1 MNYFS
6 DEKEWQWMFDHG
18 INWDKIIPLF
28 YPSFPTEDGIESREE
43 LIAFLKELL
52 TQTGEWAGT
61 SVLAKAQKIDIEG
74 AGKVI
79 DGKTIPGETLSK
91 FYQEAT
97 ELGAFGLPL
106 PAKFGGMGLPSLSLM
121 ILLGQLSR
129 SCLAQCTQLAFF
141 TSIADMVHRFCD
153 KEDQDRIIP
162 QIVEGKLSGSM
173 CLTEPGSGS
182 DLSKLKTSATP
193 TDDGMYLLN
202 GNKIFIT
209 NGGGG
214 ICFVLARIKGDAEG
228 LDGISMF
235 LCEQDLGDGKNN
247 YIVAKNEHKMGMH
260 GTFTCELVFE
270 NSKAKLVGERG
281 KGFKYM
287 LHLMNEARIA
297 VGIQGLGG
305 IEGAIGYAVKYANER
320 EQFDKPISELPLM
333 KRNLQD
339 FEVERDAL
347 RALLVD
353 TISWYDIF
361 QKLDLKKNQNGELN
375 KEEAELYKE
384 ASMWTRKR
392 TPLVKY
398 YACEAN
404 VTLTQRAIQVLG
416 GYGYMKEYP
425 VERYHR
431 DSFGPLLYEGTSQV
445 QALMA
450 LKDLVKFAMKDPKT
464 FFAGIVS
471 RSAPANLMSDA
482 HECEKEFNSLQFTF
496 KTKTLALLAKCL
508 KPGEIKEFF
517 NLKAWMKE
525 ENVEGLMEH
534 AETLCQAM
542 SYLETLRVLAWHAK
556 KDDSRKELFNDYKR
570 LITPRL
576 EMIYSDWS
584 LRS

>member
-6 DEKEWQWMFDHG
+6 DEKEWQWMFDNA
-18 INWDKIIPLF
+18 IDWDRIIPLF
-28 YPSFPTEDGIESREE
+28 YPSFPTEDGFESQEE
-43 LIAFLKELL
+43 IISFLKELL
-52 TQTGEWAGT
+52 TQTGSWAAT
-61 SVLAKAQKIDIEG
+61 SVLDKAQRIDEEG
-74 AGKVI
+74 AGIVK
-79 DGKTIPGETLSK
+79 DGKTIPGEALSE
-91 FYQEAT
+91 FYKEAT
-97 ELGAFGLPL
+97 ELAAFGLPI
-106 PAKFGGMGLPSLSLM
+106 PQKFGGLGLPSLSLM

-141 TSIADMVHRFCD
+141 TSIADMVLRFCEE
-153 KEDQDRIIP
+153 EDQERIIP
-162 QIVEGKLSGSM
+162 KIVAGELSGSM
-173 CLTEPGSGS
+173 CLNEPGSGS
-182 DLSKLKTSATP
+182 DLSKIKTTATP
-193 TDDGMYLLN
+193 TEDGKYLLN

-214 ICFVLARIKGDAEG
+214 VCFVLARIKGDKEG

-247 YIVAKNEHKMGMH
+247 YIVSKNEHKMGMH

-270 NSKAKLVGERG
+270 NSKSKLVGNQGE
-281 KGFKYM
+281 GFKYM

-333 KRNLQD
+333 KRNLKD
-339 FEVERDAL
+339 YEVERDAL

-353 TISWYDIF
+353 TVSWYDIY
-361 QKLDLKKNQNGELN
+361 QKLDLKKK
-375 KEEAELYKE
+375 KESDLTEEETKLYQE
-384 ASMWTRKR
+384 ASRWTRKR

-450 LKDLVKFAMKDPKT
+450 LKDLVKFAAKEPKI
-464 FFAGIVS
+464 FFGGIIS
-471 RSAPANLMSDA
+471 KHKAANLMSDDHA
-482 HECEKEFNSLQFTF
+482 CEKEFNELQYTF
-496 KTKTLALLAKCL
+496 KTKTLSLLTKCL
-508 KPGEIKEFF
+508 KPGEIKDFF
-517 NLKAWMKE
+517 NLKAWMAE
-525 ENVEGLMEH
+525 EKVEGLMEH

-542 SYLETLRVLAWHAK
+542 SYLETLRVLAWHAA
-556 KDDSRKELFNDYKR
+556 KDESRVQLFDNYKV
-570 LITPRL
+570 LIQPRL
-576 EMIYSDWS
+576 EMIYADWK
-584 LRS
+584 LR